1 MMRAR
6 RERGQD
12 DSGKPLE
19 LPDDI
24 RAWAE
29 EWLVEGEHVEV
40 AAAGD
45 VLPDGRFGVSWVVT
59 TDQRLLVLEPQDDEI
74 VVRLERALPEID
86 AVEFEGY
93 VGGGVLYARRSG
105 ERVELVRC
113 SRTLSSLFED
123 TRDQIMERL
132 RERGRGVEAGDADET
147 GAEGEREEAGRSRC
161 PTCGRLLKQG
171 DICQACI
178 NRKRIMIRLF
188 GYLRPH
194 SLTLSLGVAVT
205 FAFALSQAVPT
216 WLGKHIIDDAMPT
229 LVRPGNYQLLLR
241 YVLALLGVLL
251 ARSVLTWGNSY
262 IISTLGQY
270 VVADIRRHAY
280 NHLQR
285 LAVSFYEKRQ
295 TGQLLSRI
303 THDTQHIQEFVA
315 TTLQDLLVQ
324 IFMIV
329 VVIGMM
335 MGQDVRLTALV
346 MMPIPLL
353 VLLSVMLGR
362 RVRRFYRSAWRRM
375 GSINA
380 MLADTIPGVRVVKAF
395 AQEPREAERF
405 EQRDRSY
412 VSAVV
417 AAGRTRSAFSGLMT
431 ATTGIGVIIVWWYGG
446 ALAIQGQLTV
456 GTLFMFTGLLGQLYS
471 PVTTLANIN
480 ERVQRAITS
489 SERVFE
495 ILDTPP
501 EAETAPSAPRPQQ
514 VVAVQGHIEF
524 DHVFFGYERDE
535 PVLHDICLEVQ
546 PGEMI
551 GLVGRSGVGKTT
563 LVNLICRFYDPDR
576 GVIRADGRDLR
587 ELDLRSWREHIG
599 VVLQDPFLFHGTIAQ
614 NIAYAKRDAAELEII
629 EAAKAANAHDF
640 IMAFPDRYD
649 THVGERGVRVSG
661 GEKQRISI
669 ARAILH
675 NPRILILDEA
685 TSSVDTET
693 EMLIQ
698 QAILRLVEGRTTFAI
713 AHRLSTL
720 NHADRLVVLDGG
732 RVVEVGSHEELVAA
746 GGTYSRLVE
755 IQSLISEVERT

>member
-1 MMRAR
+1 MAANRTQNDT
-6 RERGQD
+6 GD
-12 DSGKPLE
+12 DSGKRLD
-19 LPDDI
+19 LPQDI
-24 RAWAE
+24 RTWAE
-29 EWLVEGEHVEV
+29 EWLAAGERIEV
-40 AAAGD
+40 AVAGD
-45 VLPDGRFGVSWVVT
+45 VLADGHFGVSWLIV
-59 TDQRLLVLEPQDDEI
+59 TDQRLAVLEIDEDEI
-74 VVRLERALPEID
+74 VVRRDLPLGDIET
-86 AVEFEGY
+86 VEFEGY
-93 VGGGVLYARRSG
+93 VGGGVLHARRDG
-105 ERVELVRC
+105 ERIELIRF
-113 SRTLSSLFED
+113 SRTLSDLFQD
-123 TRDQIMERL
+123 ICDQIIGIL
-132 RERGRGVEAGDADET
+132 RERGVEAPAAG
-147 GAEGEREEAGRSRC
+147 GEGEHGRRESSRSRC
-161 PTCGRLLKQG
+161 PTCGRPLAPG
-171 DICQACI
+171 DVCQACI
-178 NRKRIMIRLF
+178 NRRRVVVRLF

-194 SLTLSLGVAVT
+194 WHILTLGITVT
-205 FAFALSQAVPT
+205 FAFALAQAAPT
-216 WLGKHIIDDAMPT
+216 WLGKDIIDKAVAKHDYHV
-229 LVRPGNYQLLLR
+229 LWG
-241 YVLALLGVLL
+241 YVLALLGILL
-251 ARSVLTWGNSY
+251 ARSLLTWGNSY
-262 IISTLGQY
+262 IIATLGQY

-280 NHLQR
+280 NHLQT

-303 THDTQHIQEFVA
+303 THDTQHIQDFVA
-315 TTLQDLLVQ
+315 TTLQDVLVQ
-324 IFMIV
+324 ISMIIV
-329 VVIGMM
+329 VLGMM
-335 MGQDVRLTALV
+335 MAQDVRLTALV
-346 MMPIPLL
+346 MIPIPVL
-353 VLLSVMLGR
+353 VLLSIMLGR

-431 ATTGIGVIIVWWYGG
+431 ATTGIGALIVWTYGG
-446 ALAIQGQLTV
+446 SLAIRGELTI
-456 GTLFMFTGLLGQLYS
+456 GTLFMFSGLLWQLYG

-480 ERVQRAITS
+480 ERIQRAITS

-501 EAETAPSAPRPQQ
+501 EAEPAPSSARPERIER
-514 VVAVQGHIEF
+514 VQGRIEF

-535 PVLHDICLEVQ
+535 TVLHDICFEAV

-563 LVNLICRFYDPDR
+563 LINLICRFYDPDS
-576 GVIRADGRDLR
+576 GVIRVDGRDLR
-587 ELDLRSWREHIG
+587 EFDLRSWREHIG

-614 NIAYAKRDAAELEII
+614 NIAYSKKNASELDII
-629 EAAKAANAHDF
+629 EAAKAANAHEF
-640 IMAFPDRYD
+640 IMNFPDRYD
-649 THVGERGVRVSG
+649 THVGERGIRLSG

-698 QAILRLVEGRTTFAI
+698 QAIFRLVEGRTTFAI

-720 NHADRLVVLDGG
+720 KHADRLIVLENGRIEEMGTHDELIHRGG
-732 RVVEVGSHEELVAA
+732 V
-746 GGTYSRLVE
+746 YSRLVE
-755 IQSLISEVERT
+755 IQSLTSEVQRA

>member
-1 MMRAR
+1 MAAD
-6 RERGQD
+6 EQ
-12 DSGKPLE
+12 
-19 LPDDI
+19 
-24 RAWAE
+24 
-29 EWLVEGEHVEV
+29 VEV

-45 VLPDGRFGVSWVVT
+45 VLPDGQFGVSWLLATDRRLAVV
-59 TDQRLLVLEPQDDEI
+59 EPSDDEI
-74 VVRLERALPEID
+74 ELRLEMPLDGID
-86 AVEFEGY
+86 GVEFEGY

-105 ERVELVRC
+105 ERVELIRF
-113 SRTLSSLFED
+113 SRTLSDLFQE
-123 TRDQIMERL
+123 TRDQIVGAL
-132 RERGRGVEAGDADET
+132 REHGRGLEPSAAG
-147 GAEGEREEAGRSRC
+147 EGEHERHEPARSRC
-161 PTCGRLLKQG
+161 PTCGRPLAQG
-171 DICQACI
+171 DVCQACI
-178 NRKRIMIRLF
+178 NRKQIMVRLF

-194 SLTLSLGVAVT
+194 WHILTLGVIVT
-205 FAFALSQAVPT
+205 FAFALAQAAPT
-216 WLGKHIIDDAMPT
+216 WLGKDIIDRAVSRGDYHA
-229 LVRPGNYQLLLR
+229 LWV
-241 YVLALLGVLL
+241 YVLALLGILT
-251 ARSVLTWGNSY
+251 ARSLLTWANSY
-262 IISTLGQY
+262 IIATLGQY

-280 NHLQR
+280 NHLQT

-315 TTLQDLLVQ
+315 TTLQDVLVQ
-324 IFMIV
+324 ISMIV

-335 MGQDVRLTALV
+335 VGQDVRLTALV
-346 MMPIPLL
+346 MIPVPLL

-431 ATTGIGVIIVWWYGG
+431 ATTGIGAIIVWAYGG
-446 ALAIQGQLTV
+446 ALVIDGRLTIGV
-456 GTLFMFTGLLGQLYS
+456 LFMFTGLLWQLYG

-480 ERVQRAITS
+480 ERIQRAVTS
-489 SERVFE
+489 AERVFE

-501 EAETAPSAPRPQQ
+501 EAEPAPSSVRPARITQ
-514 VVAVQGHIEF
+514 VQGRIEF
-524 DHVFFGYERDE
+524 DHVNFGYERDE
-535 PVLHDICLEVQ
+535 TVLHDICFEVQ

-563 LVNLICRFYDPDR
+563 LINLICRFYDPDR
-576 GVIRADGRDLR
+576 GEIRVDGRDLR

-614 NIAYAKRDAAELEII
+614 NIAYAKPDASELDII
-629 EAAKAANAHDF
+629 EAAKAANAHEF
-640 IMAFPDRYD
+640 IMNFPDRYD
-649 THVGERGVRVSG
+649 THVGERGVRLSG

-720 NHADRLVVLDGG
+720 KHADRLIVLDQG
-732 RVVEVGSHEELVAA
+732 RIEEIGTHEELLAR
-746 GGTYSRLVE
+746 GGVYSRLVE
-755 IQSLISEVERT
+755 IQSLISEVQRA

>member
-1 MMRAR
+1 MRR
-6 RERGQD
+6 RKDNRPDRLDGALD
-12 DSGKPLE
+12 
-19 LPDDI
+19 LPPEI
-24 RAWAE
+24 RAWVE
-29 EWLVEGEHVEV
+29 EWMAADEQVVT

-45 VLPDGRFGVSWVVT
+45 VLPNGQFGVSWLLATDRRLAVV
-59 TDQRLLVLEPQDDEI
+59 QPSDDEVELRI
-74 VVRLERALPEID
+74 EVPLDAID
-86 AVEFEGY
+86 AVELEGY
-93 VGGGVLYARRSG
+93 VGGGALYARRSG
-105 ERVELVRC
+105 ERIELIRFT
-113 SRTLSSLFED
+113 RTLSDLFQD
-123 TRDQIMERL
+123 TCDQITERL
-132 RERGRGVEAGDADET
+132 RERGIAGDRAADGE
-147 GAEGEREEAGRSRC
+147 GESGERERYEGGRSRC
-161 PTCGRLLKQG
+161 PTCGRPLAQG
-171 DICQACI
+171 DVCQACI
-178 NRKRIMIRLF
+178 NRKRIMVRLF
-188 GYLRPH
+188 AYLKPH
-194 SLTLSLGVAVT
+194 GITLTLGIVVT
-205 FAFALSQAVPT
+205 FAFSLSQAVPL
-216 WLGKHIIDDAMPT
+216 WLTKHIIDDA
-229 LVRPGNYQLLLR
+229 LKPGNYELLMR
-241 YVLALLGVLL
+241 YVVALLGILL
-251 ARSVLTWGNSY
+251 ARSMLTWGNSY
-262 IISTLGQY
+262 IIATLGQY

-315 TTLQDLLVQ
+315 TTLQDVLVQ
-324 IFMIV
+324 ISMLIV
-329 VVIGMM
+329 VIAFML
-335 MGQDVRLTALV
+335 GQSVSLTALV
-346 MMPIPLL
+346 MIPVPLL

-395 AQEPREAERF
+395 AQEPHESERF

-417 AAGRTRSAFSGLMT
+417 AAGRTRSAFSGLM
-431 ATTGIGVIIVWWYGG
+431 AAATGIGAIIVWAYGG
-446 ALAIQGQLTV
+446 TLAVHGHLSV
-456 GTLFMFTGLLGQLYS
+456 GILVMFTGLLGQLYG

-480 ERVQRAITS
+480 ERVQRAVTS
-489 SERVFE
+489 AERVFE

-501 EAETAPSAPRPQQ
+501 EAEPAPSAPRPER
-514 VVAVQGHIEF
+514 VVQVQGHIEF
-524 DHVFFGYERDE
+524 DHVHFGYERDE

-563 LVNLICRFYDPDR
+563 LINLICRFYDPDR

-614 NIAYAKRDAAELEII
+614 NIAYAKPDASELDII

-640 IMAFPDRYD
+640 IMSFPDRYD

-675 NPRILILDEA
+675 DPRILILDEA

-698 QAILRLVEGRTTFAI
+698 QAILRLVQGRTTFAI

-720 NHADRLVVLDGG
+720 KHADRLVVLERG
-732 RVVEVGSHEELVAA
+732 RVVEVGSHEELLAA

-755 IQSLISEVERT
+755 IQSLVPEVERA